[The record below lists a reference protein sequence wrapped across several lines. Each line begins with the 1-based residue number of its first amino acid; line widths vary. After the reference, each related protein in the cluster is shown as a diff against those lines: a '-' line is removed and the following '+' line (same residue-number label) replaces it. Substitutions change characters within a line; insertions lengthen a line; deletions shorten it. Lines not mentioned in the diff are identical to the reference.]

1 MYCQEWALNPRPFGP
16 APVQLATLTNSAI
29 LTFVNFGY
37 TIFYL
42 LHIYFIHPTK
52 NVMKKLTMKRKRTVI
67 FAPYDAQSSV
77 EILLDKMATI
87 LVVLNAFIV

>member
-1 MYCQEWALNPRPFGP
+1 MGFEPTTFRTSTCSACYFDQLGHLDFCQLWLHY
-16 APVQLATLTNSAI
+16 I
-29 LTFVNFGY
+29 LLVTY
-37 TIFYL
+37 IF
-42 LHIYFIHPTK
+42 HSPDK